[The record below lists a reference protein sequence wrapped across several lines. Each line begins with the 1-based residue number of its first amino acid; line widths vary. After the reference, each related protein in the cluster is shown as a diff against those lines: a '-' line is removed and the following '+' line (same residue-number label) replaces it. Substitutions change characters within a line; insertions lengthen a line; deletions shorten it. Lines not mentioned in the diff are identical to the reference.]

1 MGRGAPPLPKLVPL
15 PLWPGSP
22 RSQWR
27 IFPGLPHCPPL
38 ILVGLSK
45 TPSHSQLLASAVCPW
60 KCPFPFPNFRVPVWK
75 MGVGGGRVL
84 MKLRVFCSFRVGV
97 RLEATGVRAECRCHL
112 SPPPPLCGRICGEF
126 LISQALGCLH
136 TSQPQASQEA
146 LPVGGKEGGR
156 DVLSCPGHSLAFATL
171 SFLQPPSPS
180 SWGLRAGNRTHTSG
194 ASQDSGVPTDL
205 SIPGEGEVAEDQS
218 WRVSSHRLSA
228 AASRLPD
235 SQAG

>member
-1 MGRGAPPLPKLVPL
+1 
-15 PLWPGSP
+15 
-22 RSQWR
+22 
-27 IFPGLPHCPPL
+27 
-38 ILVGLSK
+38 
-45 TPSHSQLLASAVCPW
+45 
-60 KCPFPFPNFRVPVWK
+60 
-75 MGVGGGRVL
+75 

-112 SPPPPLCGRICGEF
+112 SPPPPLCGQICGEF

-205 SIPGEGEVAEDQS
+205 SIPGEGEVAEDWS
-218 WRVSSHRLSA
+218 WRVSSHGLSA

-235 SQAG
+235 SQAGLEAGLGSPGGCLQGAVPGALVMSHPSTGMFEVLLNSLLEFLCLLGEP